1 MRRVTDQQRAA
12 IPLGASLVALGS
24 GLVWSFGAVNAR
36 LAEHSDAF
44 QYLIWRSVG
53 VLVVAEAVTMVRRR
67 PSTITR
73 MLSGGRVM
81 IGAAF
86 FLFMSSVAFI
96 YAIKTTTPANAAF
109 LFSLTPLI
117 ATVFAVGVLGE
128 RLGPVTV
135 GALTLALIGL
145 TVTVA
150 GDLEAGNMAGNAAA
164 VIAAAGFAGYTVCVR
179 SDATRDWS
187 PVMSGYAALTIV
199 VCLLVTVAAGR
210 SVVPPAGDIALGI
223 VHGGVFIVGGT
234 LMFNWASKRIAT
246 VAMTVFAQ
254 SETVFVPVWSF
265 IVLGLQPPTTS
276 IIGGAII
283 FTAVI
288 GKALI
293 DAKWPG
299 REVAEPDPVG
309 AAT

>member
-1 MRRVTDQQRAA
+1 VV
-12 IPLGASLVALGS
+12 PLGASLVALGS

-36 LAEHSDAF
+36 LADRSDAF
-44 QYLIWRSVG
+44 QYLVWRSVG
-53 VLVVAEAVTMVRRR
+53 VLVVVEIITSIRRR
-67 PSTITR
+67 PSATMR
-73 MLSGGRVM
+73 MFAGGAVM

-96 YAIKTTTPANAAF
+96 YAIKNTTPANAAF

-135 GALTLALIGL
+135 GALALALIGL
-145 TVTVA
+145 MVTVA
-150 GDLEAGNMAGNAAA
+150 GDIEAGNMAGNIAA
-164 VIAAAGFAGYTVCVR
+164 VLAAAGFAGYTVCVR
-179 SDATRDWS
+179 SDSRRDWS

-199 VCLLVTVAAGR
+199 VCAVVTLVGGR
-210 SVVPPAGDIALGI
+210 TLVPPAGDIALGL

-254 SETVFVPVWSF
+254 SETVFVPLWAF
-265 IVLGLQPPTTS
+265 IVLGLAPPTPS

-283 FTAVI
+283 F
-288 GKALI
+288 
-293 DAKWPG
+293 
-299 REVAEPDPVG
+299 
-309 AAT
+309 AT